1 MRQLS
6 TTEIN
11 EHFGVT
17 MSAGFITDTLGVA
30 EAGKMKR
37 ATLWNESQLPAIGSA
52 LGRWAEERGQAAPGA
67 KQSKPAASDDNSD
80 LF

>member
-11 EHFGVT
+11 EHFGVV

-37 ATLWNESQLPAIGSA
+37 ATLWNESQLPAIGAA
-52 LGRWAEERGQAAPGA
+52 LGRWAEERGQALPGEKKTKAPA
-67 KQSKPAASDDNSD
+67 DDNSD